1 MKKIYLDGRTY
12 AEDEWNRENG
22 LTPSPLADA
31 LMDYLDCRC
40 TCFPPMSDDDPI
52 IAAYSSARRLG
63 FDGASEAEGYVPVL
77 AAVDETLWECLNL
90 NTGEDGEDGGL
101 YDFDAAAAARYREKM
116 LALPLQD
123 GKAVLEEMIAVRRE
137 EAAED
142 DIDWDEEL
150 LGEMEGGEV
159 NDRFAG
165 IWNFS
170 DRKTLPLIL
179 AEIPVKHPWEIF
191 AYLPFGGWNECP
203 DTPELMAAAKYWYE
217 KYGAVPAVMTHDV
230 LEFDLTEPVPEELV
244 MELALE
250 QYAFCPDIVD
260 QGVET
265 VGALADMLR
274 KSKKWYFWWD

>member
-1 MKKIYLDGRTY
+1 
-12 AEDEWNRENG
+12 
-22 LTPSPLADA
+22 
-31 LMDYLDCRC
+31 
-40 TCFPPMSDDDPI
+40 MSDDDPI

-90 NTGEDGEDGGL
+90 NTGEDGEDGGF
-101 YDFDAAAAARYREKM
+101 YDFDAAAAARYREKV

-170 DRKTLPLIL
+170 DRKDPAFDPGRNSGETSLGDLR
-179 AEIPVKHPWEIF
+179 
-191 AYLPFGGWNECP
+191 
-203 DTPELMAAAKYWYE
+203 
-217 KYGAVPAVMTHDV
+217 VPAVWR
-230 LEFDLTEPVPEELV
+230 LERMSGYAGTDGRGKILV
-244 MELALE
+244 
-250 QYAFCPDIVD
+250 
-260 QGVET
+260 
-265 VGALADMLR
+265 
-274 KSKKWYFWWD
+274 